1 MADRKT
7 ISSYTLEFAAAAAI
21 EVNRLYCFALG
32 DFSQE
37 HWDEAPNWQRESAKA
52 GVRAVIAGAGPE
64 ALHESWMKQKID
76 EGWVYGEVKDPAAKT
91 HPCLVPYEDLPAA
104 QRVKDTLFR
113 EVVTAYLTAVGVL

>member
-1 MADRKT
+1 MSEP
-7 ISSYTLEFAAAAAI
+7 IHVVCAAELAHEA
-21 EVNRLYCFALG
+21 NRLYCYVLG
-32 DFSQE
+32 DFSQRP
-37 HWDEAPNWQRESAKA
+37 WDESPLWQIDSAKA
-52 GVRAVIAGAGPE
+52 GVRAVIAGATSE
-64 ALHESWMKQKID
+64 QLHESWMKQKVD